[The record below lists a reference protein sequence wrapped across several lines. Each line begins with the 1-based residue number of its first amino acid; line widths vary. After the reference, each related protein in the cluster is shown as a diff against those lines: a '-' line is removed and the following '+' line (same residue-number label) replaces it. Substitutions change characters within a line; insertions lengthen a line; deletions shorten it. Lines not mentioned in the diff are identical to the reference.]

1 MLGALHSPMLRSGI
15 LFLLITVS
23 LPLAFVT
30 LTAPVQGAQTSSSKK
45 KSSETSSKEK
55 SGSKAETSAKTKGKG
70 KSSTSTDAK
79 KNKDKDDAKKKTET
93 TSAPAPAPAPVAP
106 PVLPDE
112 EDKPVPV
119 PPLPSQKLQLHK
131 WSGPLNVPDPVAV
144 TVDPQG
150 RVYVTQ
156 TTRRKVGDLD
166 IREHTQ
172 WIPNDVALESIDQK
186 QAFYHDVLAPGKT
199 LRPRGSLK
207 DHNKDGSIDWK
218 DLTVHTER
226 IYRLVDTDKDGT
238 ADKITV
244 FAEGFNTEVT
254 GIAAGIL
261 YHDGW
266 VYCTIAPDLW
276 RLRDT
281 NDDGVADERE
291 IVAHGFGHHI
301 AYAGHDMHGLTVGP
315 DGRIYWTIGDKGV
328 NVLTKE
334 GTRVAR
340 PHEGCVLRCEP
351 DGKNFE
357 IFAHGLR
364 NVQEIAFDPYGNLF
378 GVDND
383 ADKTGEKER
392 FVYITEQSDSGW
404 RCTYQYMKGWIPWMD
419 EGLWKPRHAGQPE
432 YITPPLAQ
440 GHDGPAGF
448 VFNPG
453 TALAAPWQGA
463 FFGNQFPSGKMNVFR
478 VAPAGASFTVTQDA
492 RVNSGV
498 MGIGMSWGPEG
509 KLYMAD
515 WMGGYPLDELGAI
528 WTVDDPTG
536 TDSTERQ
543 ETLKRLS
550 EGFSNKEAVEPLAY
564 LGHADQRVRLAA
576 QFEIVKRGE
585 FARLEEVAKNANQQR
600 LARIHALWGL
610 GQGMRY
616 GALEEGRVDGLI
628 TALVEDKDLEVRAQ
642 LAKVVGDAQQNW
654 ALGAKL
660 LPLLKD
666 RSPRVRFQAAV
677 AMGKLPVKEATAEL
691 IAQLVTNADKDAYLR
706 HALVTGLTGGATTE
720 ELTALATHESRSV
733 RLGAVLALRRRMDGA
748 VSTFLADKDIAVATE
763 AVRAIHD
770 DESILAKLPELAA
783 SLDSKRVVPDAFTR
797 RVLNANFRIG
807 DAAGAERVVGY
818 ALREDAS
825 LPLRNE
831 ALTLLTLWCAPPPL
845 DRADGRAYKLDAR
858 DEHAI
863 AEVLRPHLDQLLAL
877 KEPDLK
883 TLAIQILIT
892 YKLPVEAPIAAAAVM
907 EAGAPAETR
916 IGALQLLATQHGGS
930 EELRKTLTALVEGKA
945 QAQDKDKA
953 EAQASSKTKGK
964 GKAKEKAQPQPQAPT
979 QTPETL
985 RIAALEILA
994 REKPEVAIEL
1004 AGKLLSSGSTLEKQ
1018 KCLALLGELKMDAA
1032 DAVLVKEM
1040 EQLAAGKCPPSR
1052 QLDVLEAAQAR
1063 AADVAALKEKLDA
1076 FEAARA
1082 GAVGTVGA
1090 YLECLEGGSAIEG
1103 KDIALEHLAAN
1114 CTACHR
1120 FDSKEGSTVGP
1131 LLSSIGAQKDRT
1143 YLLESLVNPVAQIAP
1158 GYGMVSLTLKDG
1170 KSYAGVVVKEDA
1182 ENVELKLA
1190 DGSVKKIDVA
1200 EVTVKTPPISV
1211 MPPMSAMLT
1220 KRQLRDVVAYLS
1232 GLKSGGGSG
1241 SSSGSKK
1248 VAVKETETG
1257 EHGEHGEGDDEKKVS
1272 EKGEEAGKKPTAES
1286 AGGSGKKKG

>member
-1 MLGALHSPMLRSGI
+1 MLRPGV

-30 LTAPVQGAQTSSSKK
+30 LTAPVQGAQTSASSKK
-45 KSSETSSKEK
+45 KSTAAASSK
-55 SGSKAETSAKTKGKG
+55 SKAETSAKAKGKG
-70 KSSTSTDAK
+70 KTSDATDAK
-79 KNKDKDDAKKKTET
+79 KKAET
-93 TSAPAPAPAPVAP
+93 TPAPTPAPAAVPVAP

-119 PPLPSQKLQLHK
+119 PPLPNQKLQLHK
-131 WSGPLNVPDPVAV
+131 WSGALNVPDPVAV

-166 IREHTQ
+166 IREHTD
-172 WIPNDVALESIDQK
+172 WIPNDVALESIEQK

-238 ADKITV
+238 ADKITL
-244 FAEGFNTEVT
+244 FADGFNTEVT

-291 IVAHGFGHHI
+291 VVAHGFGHHI
-301 AYAGHDMHGLTVGP
+301 AYAGHDMHGLTLGP

-328 NVLTKE
+328 NVTTKD
-334 GTRVAR
+334 GRHVAK

-351 DGKNFE
+351 DGRNFE

-364 NVQEIAFDPYGNLF
+364 NVQEIAFDQYGNLF

-392 FVYITEQSDSGW
+392 FVYITEGSDSGW

-478 VAPAGASFTVTQDA
+478 VASAGASFTVTQDA
-492 RVNSGV
+492 TVNSGV

-509 KLYMAD
+509 KLYLAD

-543 ETLKRLS
+543 ETLTRLR
-550 EGFSNKEAVEPLAY
+550 EGFSNPDAVEPLAY

-576 QFEIVKRGE
+576 QFEIVKRLE
-585 FARLEEVAKNANQQR
+585 FSRLVEVAKNPNQPR

-610 GQGMRY
+610 GQGMRN
-616 GALEEGRVDGLI
+616 GNVSQEQTVAPLI

-642 LAKVVGDAQQNW
+642 LAKVVGDIYANRDIGH
-654 ALGAKL
+654 LL

-666 RSPRVRFQAAV
+666 RSPRVRFHAAM
-677 AMGKLPVKEATAEL
+677 ALGKLQIRQALPEVLT
-691 IAQLVTNADKDAYLR
+691 QLTLNADKDVYLR
-706 HALVTGLTGGATTE
+706 HALVTALYGCSTDLE
-720 ELTALATHESRSV
+720 ALATHESRSV
-733 RLGAVLALRRRMDGA
+733 RLAAVLALRRRA
-748 VSTFLADKDIAVATE
+748 HETVATFLADKDDAVATE
-763 AVRAIHD
+763 AARAIHD
-770 DESILAKLPELAA
+770 DESIMAKLPELAA
-783 SLDSKRVVPDAFTR
+783 TLDSKRVFPDAFTR
-797 RVLNANFRIG
+797 RALNANFRIG

-825 LPLRNE
+825 PALRNE
-831 ALTLLTLWCAPPPL
+831 ALTLLTLWVTPPPL
-845 DRADGRAYKLDAR
+845 DRADGRAYKLEAR

-877 KEPDLK
+877 KEPELR

-892 YKLPVEAPIAAAAVM
+892 YNLPVDAPIAAAAVM
-907 EAGAPAETR
+907 EASAPAETR

-945 QAQDKDKA
+945 PTPDKDKA
-953 EAQASSKTKGK
+953 EAQSKEKEKGK
-964 GKAKEKAQPQPQAPT
+964 GKSKTQPKTQTQAPSPALA

-994 REKPEVAIEL
+994 REKPDVAIEL
-1004 AGKLLSSGSTLEKQ
+1004 AGKLLGSGSTLEKQ
-1018 KCLALLGELKMDAA
+1018 KCLALLAELKMDAA
-1032 DAVLVKEM
+1032 DAVLTKEM
-1040 EQLAAGKCPPSR
+1040 EQLVAGKCPPSR
-1052 QLDVLEAAQAR
+1052 QLDVLEAVQAR

-1090 YLECLEGGSAIEG
+1090 YLECLEGGSSVEG

-1131 LLSSIGAQKDRT
+1131 LLSGIGAQKDRT

-1158 GYGMVSLTLKDG
+1158 GYGMVSLTLNDG

-1182 ENVELKLA
+1182 ETVELKLA
-1190 DGSVKKIDVA
+1190 DGSVKKVDVA
-1200 EVTVKTPPISV
+1200 EITVKTPPISV

-1220 KRQLRDVVAYLS
+1220 KRQLRDLVAYLS
-1232 GLKSGGGSG
+1232 GLKSGGSSSG
-1241 SSSGSKK
+1241 SGSKK

-1257 EHGEHGEGDDEKKVS
+1257 EHEVADDGD
-1272 EKGEEAGKKPTAES
+1272 GKKPGEKVEEVSAKKPAAES
-1286 AGGSGKKKG
+1286 GSASGKKKG

>member
-1 MLGALHSPMLRSGI
+1 MLRPSI
-15 LFLLITVS
+15 LFLSAVS
-23 LPLAFVT
+23 LSFAC
-30 LTAPVQGAQTSSSKK
+30 LTFLSPVQGAQNSSSKRK
-45 KSSETSSKEK
+45 SAAASSSSKSSSSAQ
-55 SGSKAETSAKTKGKG
+55 SKGKG
-70 KSSTSTDAK
+70 KSAAATDAG
-79 KNKDKDDAKKKTET
+79 KTET
-93 TSAPAPAPAPVAP
+93 TPAASAAA
-106 PVLPDE
+106 LPDE

-131 WSGPLNVPDPVAV
+131 WSGEFNVPDPVAC

-156 TTRRKVGDLD
+156 TTRRKVADLD

-172 WIPNDVALESIDQK
+172 WIPNDVAMESIDQK
-186 QAFYHDVLAPGKT
+186 KAFYHDVLAPGKT
-199 LRPRGSLK
+199 PRPRGSLK
-207 DHNKDGSIDWK
+207 DHNQDGSIDWK

-226 IYRLVDTDKDGT
+226 IYRLEDSDKDGT

-266 VYCTIAPDLW
+266 IYCTIAPDLW

-281 NDDGVADERE
+281 DDDGVADERE
-291 IVAHGFGHHI
+291 VVAHGFGHHI

-328 NVLTKE
+328 NVVTKE
-334 GTRVAR
+334 GKRVAR
-340 PHEGCVLRCEP
+340 PHEGAVLRCEP

-364 NVQEIAFDPYGNLF
+364 NVQEIAFDEHGNLF

-392 FVYITEQSDSGW
+392 FVYITEGSDSGW

-453 TALAAPWQGA
+453 TALAAPWRQA

-478 VAPAGASFTVTQDA
+478 LAPSGASFTVTQDA
-492 RVNSGV
+492 TVNSGV

-509 KLYMAD
+509 KLYLAD

-543 ETLKRLS
+543 ETLARLR
-550 EGFSNKEAVEPLAY
+550 EGFSNRESVEPLAY

-585 FARLEEVAKNANQQR
+585 FARLEAVAENSSQPR

-610 GQGMRY
+610 GQGMRA
-616 GALEEGRVDGLI
+616 GAVEQGMVEGLI
-628 TALVEDKDLEVRAQ
+628 TALAEDKDLEVRAQ
-642 LAKVVGDAQQNW
+642 LAKVVGDAQNDSSF
-654 ALGAKL
+654 GAKV

-666 RSPRVRFQAAV
+666 RSPRVRFQAAI
-677 AMGKLPVKEATAEL
+677 ALGKLQVAEATSEL
-691 IAQLVTNADKDAYLR
+691 LTQLAVNADKDAYLR
-706 HALVTGLTGGATTE
+706 HALVMGLTGCATTQ
-720 ELTALATHESRSV
+720 ELEATASHESRAV

-748 VSTFLADKDIAVATE
+748 VSTFLADKDVEIATE
-763 AVRAIHD
+763 AARAIHD
-770 DESILAKLPELAA
+770 DESILAKLPDLAVA
-783 SLDSKRVVPDAFTR
+783 IDSKRILPDAFTR
-797 RVLNANFRIG
+797 RVLNANFRLG
-807 DAAGAERVVGY
+807 GAAEATRVVDY
-818 ALREDAS
+818 ALRKDAS
-825 LPLRNE
+825 PALRTE
-831 ALTLLTLWCAPPPL
+831 ALTLLTLWCSPPPL
-845 DRADGRAYKLDAR
+845 DRADGRAYKLEPR
-858 DEHAI
+858 DEKAI
-863 AEVLRPHLDQLLAL
+863 AAALRPHLGKLMAL
-877 KEPDLK
+877 TEPSLK
-883 TLAIQILIT
+883 TLAIQILTT
-892 YKLPVEAPIAAAAVM
+892 YKLPVGATVAVSAVL
-907 EAGAPAETR
+907 EDDAPAETR

-930 EELRKTLTALVEGKA
+930 AELRKALEGLLA
-945 QAQDKDKA
+945 
-953 EAQASSKTKGK
+953 GK
-964 GKAKEKAQPQPQAPT
+964 
-979 QTPETL
+979 TPETL

-994 REKPEVAIEL
+994 REKPDTAI
-1004 AGKLLSSGSTLEKQ
+1004 AHIGRLLGTGTTFEKQ
-1018 KCLALLGELKMDAA
+1018 KSLALLAELKMDAA
-1032 DAVLVKEM
+1032 DAVLLKEM
-1040 EQLAAGKCPPSR
+1040 DQLIAGKCPPSR
-1052 QLDVLEAAQAR
+1052 QLDVLEAAQHR
-1063 AADVAALKEKLDA
+1063 APEAPALKEKLAA

-1082 GAVGTVGA
+1082 GTVGTA
-1090 YLECLEGGSAIEG
+1090 QAFLECLEGGSSVEG
-1103 KDIALEHLAAN
+1103 REIALEHLAAN

-1120 FDSKEGSTVGP
+1120 FDSKAGSTVGP
-1131 LLSSIGAQKDRT
+1131 LLSGIGAQKDRL
-1143 YLLESLVNPVAQIAP
+1143 YLLESLVNPVAHIAP

-1170 KSYAGVVVKEDA
+1170 KSYAGVVVKED
-1182 ENVELKLA
+1182 EQNVELKLA
-1190 DGSVKKIDVA
+1190 DGTTKKFDLTEI
-1200 EVTVKTPPISV
+1200 TVKTPPISV
-1211 MPPMSAMLT
+1211 MPPMGAMLT
-1220 KRQLRDVVAYLS
+1220 KRQIRDLVAYLS
-1232 GLKSGGGSG
+1232 GLKSG
-1241 SSSGSKK
+1241 GSKK

-1257 EHGEHGEGDDEKKVS
+1257 EVEAEDGKKTGEDAGKGR
-1272 EKGEEAGKKPTAES
+1272 GEEAGKKSTA
-1286 AGGSGKKKG
+1286 ATGKKRRR

>member
-1 MLGALHSPMLRSGI
+1 MLRPGF
-15 LFLLITVS
+15 LFLLTASVS
-23 LPLAFVT
+23 LSLVCVT
-30 LTAPVQGAQTSSSKK
+30 FTSPVQGAQTSSKK
-45 KSSETSSKEK
+45 KSSASSSK
-55 SGSKAETSAKTKGKG
+55 SKGKG
-70 KSSTSTDAK
+70 KTPTSTDAK
-79 KNKDKDDAKKKTET
+79 KKTEST
-93 TSAPAPAPAPVAP
+93 PAPAPAPAPVAP
-106 PVLPDE
+106 PALPNE

-131 WSGPLNVPDPVAV
+131 WSGALNVPDPVAV

-172 WIPNDVALESIDQK
+172 WIPNDVAMESIEQK
-186 QAFYHDVLAPGKT
+186 KAFYHDVLAPGKT

-226 IYRLVDTDKDGT
+226 IYRLEDTDKDGT
-238 ADKITV
+238 ADKITL

-291 IVAHGFGHHI
+291 VVAHGFGHHI

-334 GTRVAR
+334 GKRVAK

-364 NVQEIAFDPYGNLF
+364 NVQEIAFDEHGNLF

-392 FVYITEQSDSGW
+392 FVYITEGSDSGW

-419 EGLWKPRHAGQPE
+419 EGLWKPRFAGQPE

-453 TALAAPWQGA
+453 TALAAPWRQG

-478 VAPAGASFTVTQDA
+478 VAPSGASFTVTQDA
-492 RVNSGV
+492 TVNSGV

-509 KLYMAD
+509 KLYLAD

-543 ETLKRLS
+543 ETLTRLR
-550 EGFSNKEAVEPLAY
+550 EGFSNPEAVEPLAY

-585 FARLEEVAKNANQQR
+585 FARLEEVAKNANQPR

-610 GQGMRY
+610 GQGMRA
-616 GALEEGRVDGLI
+616 GKVERGSVEGLI
-628 TALVEDKDLEVRAQ
+628 TALAEDKDLEVRAQ
-642 LAKVVGDAQQNW
+642 LAKVVGDSQNDSSF
-654 ALGAKL
+654 GAKL
-660 LPLLKD
+660 LSLLKD

-677 AMGKLPVKEATAEL
+677 ALGKLQVKEATPEL
-691 IAQLVTNADKDAYLR
+691 LAQLALNADKDAYLR
-706 HALVTGLTGGATTE
+706 HALVSGLTGCATTG
-720 ELTALATHESRSV
+720 ELAATATHESRSV
-733 RLGAVLALRRRMDGA
+733 RLGAVLALRRRADGA
-748 VSTFLADKDIAVATE
+748 VSAFLEDKDAAVATE
-763 AVRAIHD
+763 AARAIHD
-770 DESILAKLPELAA
+770 DESIPAKLPELAA

-807 DAAGAERVVGY
+807 DTAGAERVVSY
-818 ALREDAS
+818 ALREDAA
-825 LPLRNE
+825 LPVRNE
-831 ALTLLTLWCAPPPL
+831 ALTLLTLWCTPPPL
-845 DRADGRAYKLDAR
+845 DRADGRARTLEAR
-858 DEHAI
+858 DEKAI
-863 AEVLRPHLDQLLAL
+863 ADVLRPHLDQLMAL
-877 KEPDLK
+877 KDTGLK
-883 TLAIQILIT
+883 TLAIQILIA
-892 YKLPVEAPIAAAAVM
+892 YKLPVEANVAAAAVM
-907 EAGAPAETR
+907 EGSAPAETR

-930 EELRKTLTALVEGKA
+930 AELGKTLTALVEGKA
-945 QAQDKDKA
+945 QPQ
-953 EAQASSKTKGK
+953 AQAQARGKTKTQ
-964 GKAKEKAQPQPQAPT
+964 AQTQPQA

-994 REKPEVAIEL
+994 REKPEVAIEQ
-1004 AGKLLSSGSTLEKQ
+1004 AGKLLTSGSTLEKQ
-1018 KCLALLGELKMDAA
+1018 KCLALLAELKMDAA
-1032 DAVLVKEM
+1032 DVVLTREM
-1040 EQLAAGKCPPSR
+1040 EQLVAGKCPPSR
-1052 QLDVLEAAQAR
+1052 QLDVLEAVLAR
-1063 AADVAALKEKLDA
+1063 SADVAVLKEKLDA
-1076 FEAARA
+1076 FEATRA

-1090 YLECLEGGSAIEG
+1090 YLECLEGGSSVEG

-1131 LLSSIGAQKDRT
+1131 QLSGIGAQKDRT

-1158 GYGMVSLTLKDG
+1158 GYGMVSVTLKDG

-1190 DGSVKKIDVA
+1190 DGSVKKIDIA

-1220 KRQLRDVVAYLS
+1220 KRQLRDLVAYLA
-1232 GLKSGGGSG
+1232 GLKSGGGSL
-1241 SSSGSKK
+1241 GSKK

-1257 EHGEHGEGDDEKKVS
+1257 EHEVAEEGKREGGDGKDPGAASSKK
-1272 EKGEEAGKKPTAES
+1272 EAT
-1286 AGGSGKKKG
+1286 GKKKKQG